1 MVPDWRAEYVEAAA
15 LGEDGESST
24 LTTASQQAAKTPV
37 DKVLAFLDLLL
48 TQEGG
53 KWWAKLQHRAKRA
66 AKQKSDDQEAMALS
80 EEDKK
85 QLKTLKKRLA
95 AVGGELVIELP
106 EMNASVSSKGTP
118 RSAKVRVLQ
127 LQLVCRLLCY
137 GALTKKKKE
146 KKESL
151 KKEIRG
157 LLDRVALMLDA
168 ANPPSLA
175 DEDAD
180 ERSPFQEFLQQ
191 ELAPRLQM
199 LLPDLVQYLLRVYEL
214 EEEEEAKDDLDND
227 AMNALLPT
235 PVVKPPHPP
244 TQLPKA
250 VVTGKGSILSA
261 LRQERPA
268 KRTRPD
274 ASGLF
279 KEVQL
284 PHQLQQKQMQAR
296 PRKSRRVSKTH
307 SSSASK
313 SNDADNS
320 RTARSSQDSLLRAVA
335 GAKSRTLDFA
345 GTTPTGLGLVSGV
358 RKPCETDL
366 LRHAAGKSSMKGPAA
381 PLLHRAMSDR
391 SNFAGR
397 QPATS
402 SSPGTAA
409 QVEGPV
415 AFDKNRSPPLRRAM
429 TTSSVVMRTPDRPK
443 RVTARTTRRVLVEA
457 SPPLRRPSGAGV
469 GPRLLQPKSFRPGVN
484 PPSLFGN
491 DSK

>member
-1 MVPDWRAEYVEAAA
+1 
-15 LGEDGESST
+15 
-24 LTTASQQAAKTPV
+24 
-37 DKVLAFLDLLL
+37 
-48 TQEGG
+48 
-53 KWWAKLQHRAKRA
+53 
-66 AKQKSDDQEAMALS
+66 
-80 EEDKK
+80 
-85 QLKTLKKRLA
+85 
-95 AVGGELVIELP
+95 
-106 EMNASVSSKGTP
+106 MNASVSSKGRRAP
-118 RSAKVRVLQ
+118 PKC
-127 LQLVCRLLCY
+127 VCCNYSSCAACCVTGSDQEEERE
-137 GALTKKKKE
+137 KE
-146 KKESL
+146 KSE
-151 KKEIRG
+151 EGDQRAAGPCGADAGRG
-157 LLDRVALMLDA
+157 KPAV
-168 ANPPSLA
+168 
-175 DEDAD
+175 
-180 ERSPFQEFLQQ
+180 EFLQQ

-307 SSSASK
+307 SISASK

-366 LRHAAGKSSMKGPAA
+366 LRRAAGKSSMKGPAA
-381 PLLHRAMSDR
+381 LFFTERCRTDPTLLDD
-391 SNFAGR
+391 NL
-397 QPATS
+397 QL
-402 SSPGTAA
+402 
-409 QVEGPV
+409 
-415 AFDKNRSPPLRRAM
+415 LRHQAL
-429 TTSSVVMRTPDRPK
+429 P
-443 RVTARTTRRVLVEA
+443 
-457 SPPLRRPSGAGV
+457 
-469 GPRLLQPKSFRPGVN
+469 PKSKGQLHLAKIAHRHCAER
-484 PPSLFGN
+484 
-491 DSK
+491 